1 MTFGTPLYV
10 TTPHTKK
17 LQATLLEQREEH
29 TAHEIVGSVFVVSV
43 PESGVPH
50 HTSVYAAANEQVP
63 EVGVAVVGVAVG
75 VAVDGVAV
83 DGVAVVGVAVGA
95 GVRVTV

>member
-1 MTFGTPLYV
+1 M

-17 LQATLLEQREEH
+17 LHPTSFVQREEH

-50 HTSVYAAANEQVP
+50 HTPVYAAAKEQ
-63 EVGVAVVGVAVG
+63 G
-75 VAVDGVAV
+75 
-83 DGVAVVGVAVGA
+83 
-95 GVRVTV
+95 